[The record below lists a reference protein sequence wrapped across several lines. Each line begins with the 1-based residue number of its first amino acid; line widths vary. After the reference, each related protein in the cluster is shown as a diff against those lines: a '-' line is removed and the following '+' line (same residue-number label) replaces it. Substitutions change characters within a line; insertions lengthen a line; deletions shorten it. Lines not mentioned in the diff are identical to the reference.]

1 MLLTIVAA
9 AALLAFRSRHE
20 GLPWSRV
27 RLVLGYGQA
36 AKELIW
42 WIFRDSHE
50 GIHLTNLALQLR
62 DVTLRVTILAC
73 LTAAPLAIEF
83 ASFAGMPDPVRR
95 C

>member
-1 MLLTIVAA
+1 M
-9 AALLAFRSRHE
+9 E
-20 GLPWSRV
+20 PCG
-27 RLVLGYGQA
+27 LVLGYGQA